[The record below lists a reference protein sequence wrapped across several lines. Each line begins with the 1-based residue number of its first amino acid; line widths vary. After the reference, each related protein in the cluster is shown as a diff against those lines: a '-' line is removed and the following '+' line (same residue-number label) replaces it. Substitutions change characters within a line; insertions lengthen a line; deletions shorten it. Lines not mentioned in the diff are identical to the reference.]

1 MQKWQFM
8 HNNKW
13 LTERGYNGFAFNECG
28 TGNGHRIRNL
38 MRNTHGMTLDELA
51 RVAVC
56 PLKAKHME
64 H

>member
-1 MQKWQFM
+1 MDLLSM
-8 HNNKW
+8 SVA
-13 LTERGYNGFAFNECG
+13 LVMGTEYA
-28 TGNGHRIRNL
+28 TS

-64 H
+64 HWTWNKIVDSGFIVW

>member
-1 MQKWQFM
+1 MSVALVM
-8 HNNKW
+8 G
-13 LTERGYNGFAFNECG
+13 TEYA
-28 TGNGHRIRNL
+28 TS